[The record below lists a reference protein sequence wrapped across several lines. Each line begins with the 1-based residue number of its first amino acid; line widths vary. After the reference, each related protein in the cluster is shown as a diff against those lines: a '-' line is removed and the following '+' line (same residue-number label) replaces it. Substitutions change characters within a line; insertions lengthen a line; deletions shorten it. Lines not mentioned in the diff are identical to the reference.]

1 MASIEDLKGKL
12 TSKNGIAA
20 ANQYRVEL
28 PTFDGAS
35 SRTLD
40 VVCKEVNM
48 PGKQTLTLDRQIG
61 IFQEKIANGFAIEDV
76 TMVFHVLNDYGV
88 KKWFDSWQKTI
99 TGSTLFGDEGMPLGF
114 VGYKNDYAKS
124 IKIHQLR
131 KPIARFGFDLGP
143 FDINFDAF
151 GSTIYSVELLE
162 AFPTTLTSIALS
174 NDPDGLV
181 EVSITFS
188 YTKWRTVKDERSLLD
203 LDLNINLGKYI

>member
-28 PTFDGAS
+28 PRFGGAS
-35 SRTLD
+35 MRTLD

-48 PGKQTLTLDRQIG
+48 PGKQILTLDRQMG
-61 IFQEKIANGFAIEDV
+61 IFQEKIANGFAIEEV

-99 TGSTLFGDEGMPLGF
+99 VGDNGSGNGF
-114 VGYKNDYAKS
+114 VAYKKDYVKP

-131 KPIARFGFDLGP
+131 KPIARFGFDIGP

-151 GSTIYSVELLE
+151 GSTIYSVELIE

-181 EVSITFS
+181 EVSITFA
-188 YTKWRTVKDERSLLD
+188 YTKWMAVKDERSLLD
-203 LDLNINLGKYI
+203 LDFNINLGKYI